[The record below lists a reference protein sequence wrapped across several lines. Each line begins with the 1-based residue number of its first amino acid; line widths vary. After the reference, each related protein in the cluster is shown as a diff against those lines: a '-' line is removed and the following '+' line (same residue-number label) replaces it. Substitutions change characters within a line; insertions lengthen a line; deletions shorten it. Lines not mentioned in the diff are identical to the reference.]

1 MLLGNSFRFL
11 FQRRRRLF
19 PILTITV
26 CYGSGRTLFFDPSHS
41 SLFASSI
48 YRPLRGLVPTLVRFR
63 QIGLG
68 HLVRDSLL
76 VVGPEFRLSLF
87 LVWPRRFFFPL
98 QSVGRRGGKA
108 GIACRAIFCFSGLCV
123 STAGPPC
130 CIRGIDVPYGWNSRC
145 RVICPLRS
153 GHQSFGPRLR
163 VADRSYFAGGGALWA
178 GIKARE

>member
-87 LVWPRRFFFPL
+87 LVWPRRFFFPSNL
-98 QSVGRRGGKA
+98 SVVGAERPASPVERSFVFRACVFLLRGPPAAYVGSTCRMA
-108 GIACRAIFCFSGLCV
+108 GIAV
-123 STAGPPC
+123 
-130 CIRGIDVPYGWNSRC
+130 V
-145 RVICPLRS
+145 
-153 GHQSFGPRLR
+153 
-163 VADRSYFAGGGALWA
+163 
-178 GIKARE
+178 E